1 MKKPILL
8 RFNRWIV
15 AFILSFCLFV
25 LGYDIYPLLSQASPS
40 NIEVFE
46 SAWDTVRE
54 NFFDPEFNGVD
65 WQAMR
70 KIYQPQAAK
79 ARSTQQL
86 AAVINQMLEEL
97 NTSHTHFYTQ
107 NEPAYYQI
115 AGIFR
120 QFLLKDLKPFLPKDK
135 LEYTGIGIY
144 TEEIDNQ
151 TFIKAIINGSPAE
164 VAGLKVG
171 DKLLSVEGKAF
182 QAIESFI
189 DKANREVKV
198 LIQRTADAAPQEI
211 VVEPKVFNPATM
223 FFDAVDNSVEIIEQE
238 GQKIGYIHIWSYA
251 DPKYQEQLKEQL
263 LYDRLKDAD
272 GLVWD
277 LRDGWGGATPD
288 YLDIFTAPS
297 PVITTIFRDG
307 VARPNQMQWQ
317 KPVVMLVNKGSRSG
331 KEILAYGFRKY
342 QIGQIVGTQTAG
354 AVVAGRPY
362 IMPDGSLLYLA
373 VADVLVDGKRLEG
386 GGIIPDVR
394 IPVTI
399 PYAQGVDLQKE
410 QAIETVYQAIA
421 NRLS

>member
-120 QFLLKDLKPFLPKDK
+120 KFLLKDLKPFLPKGK

-189 DKANREVKV
+189 DKADREVTV

-342 QIGQIVGTQTAG
+342 QIGQIVGSQTAG

-386 GGIIPDVR
+386 EGIIPDVR

-410 QAIETVYQAIA
+410 GAIETVYQAIA